1 MNTVAVLLANVDLI
15 AGFAIYHN
23 PGIDTGR
30 LRMPTSQLY
39 QEDATGNN
47 NAGGAVSQQRR
58 SFLVN
63 TSWAGAAA
71 IATAMTIAPADT
83 ACAAVGTLPELQDT
97 NAVLQGITVR
107 VTDPAQQKQM
117 IAFLQDAFD
126 MDILR
131 GTPDGIDT
139 WLGYGPE
146 QLSAPS
152 DFVIPVSSFKKYGG
166 HASIH
171 VQYDSQSTSM
181 YYRGEGNAPGN
192 NIAYLQVGVPQY
204 RVSQMVK
211 NGGNVL
217 DAYGYVNVVSPS
229 GLPIRGI
236 VGIWPDPIML
246 CAINCV
252 NVQES
257 KAFYEQLGFV
267 EQAYPYCRPGN
278 GLGQFEP
285 PQPKGSVYLA
295 PSPNSMGVLL
305 LPTKAKK
312 ITANPAV
319 QGLNIVYTPAEGSDD
334 SFERLKD
341 PSGLGINFDP
351 VTKFEAVEQSTRVT
365 RAS

>member
-1 MNTVAVLLANVDLI
+1 
-15 AGFAIYHN
+15 
-23 PGIDTGR
+23 
-30 LRMPTSQLY
+30 
-39 QEDATGNN
+39 
-47 NAGGAVSQQRR
+47 
-58 SFLVN
+58 
-63 TSWAGAAA
+63 
-71 IATAMTIAPADT
+71 
-83 ACAAVGTLPELQDT
+83 
-97 NAVLQGITVR
+97 
-107 VTDPAQQKQM
+107 
-117 IAFLQDAFD
+117 
-126 MDILR
+126 
-131 GTPDGIDT
+131 
-139 WLGYGPE
+139 
-146 QLSAPS
+146 
-152 DFVIPVSSFKKYGG
+152 
-166 HASIH
+166 
-171 VQYDSQSTSM
+171 
-181 YYRGEGNAPGN
+181 
-192 NIAYLQVGVPQY
+192 
-204 RVSQMVK
+204 MVK